1 MTTLAMQTA
10 AVRAEAA
17 RITLPSLSVILV
29 TLIAL
34 LPFVLG
40 WTANAVKQLI
50 VLLIASARHGWHTGQ
65 RQLGPKGGGS

>member
-1 MTTLAMQTA
+1 MSLAVHTT
-10 AVRAEAA
+10 AVRAQAA
-17 RITLPSLSVILV
+17 RITLPSLSTILV

-40 WTANAVKQLI
+40 WTANLAKQFV
-50 VLLIASARHGWHTGQ
+50 VLLIASARHGWATGQ